1 MTHPYVFILDG
12 IEIENMATYKLPK
25 GIYNIYEITIRGK
38 KGLRNTRNSDRIN
51 PEHRK
56 RTKITGFIKQEN

>member
-12 IEIENMATYKLPK
+12 IEIENMATYQLPK
-25 GIYNIYEITIRGK
+25 GIYNIYEVIIRGK

-56 RTKITGFIKQEN
+56 RTKITRFIKQEN